1 LVARDID
8 PRLIVEVEKVEVGEP
23 DVADDAA
30 LVELGDVAILDE
42 VSGNAMG
49 SDAPVL
55 LNTLAVLLNIVA
67 VLLND
72 VAVLELD
79 CCNEQIPIS
88 T

>member
-23 DVADDAA
+23 DVADDVAA

-42 VSGNAMG
+42 VSGNAIG

-55 LNTLAVLLNIVA
+55 LNTVV

-72 VAVLELD
+72 VAVLEVN
-79 CCNEQIPIS
+79 CGNEQIPIS

>member
-1 LVARDID
+1 MVARDID

-23 DVADDAA
+23 DVADDVAA

-42 VSGNAMG
+42 VSGNAIG

-55 LNTLAVLLNIVA
+55 LNTVV

-72 VAVLELD
+72 VAVLEVN
-79 CCNEQIPIS
+79 CGNEQIPIS

>member
-1 LVARDID
+1 MVARDID

-23 DVADDAA
+23 DVADDVA

-42 VSGNAMG
+42 VSGNAIG

-55 LNTLAVLLNIVA
+55 LNTVV

-72 VAVLELD
+72 VAVLEVN
-79 CCNEQIPIS
+79 CGNEQIPIS

>member
-1 LVARDID
+1 M
-8 PRLIVEVEKVEVGEP
+8 
-23 DVADDAA
+23 ADDAA

-55 LNTLAVLLNIVA
+55 LNTVTALLNAVA

-72 VAVLELD
+72 VAVLEVD
-79 CCNEQIPIS
+79 CGNEQIPIS